1 MSGIELSL
9 SGLKKTQSKYLEK
22 IIKNRRVIIKKQEAW
37 RKYEIAFRNLEQ
49 HWVAV
54 DKKRLYTDQRLE
66 QLSVLVE
73 LAAFTC
79 AMHIILIYELELPP
93 LEEYQ
98 FSHVFLAIWGLSCL
112 TIICVSVI
120 IAYLCPLIAIDLL
133 RDSAREP
140 PWPLSENELPS
151 QPCCPIPQYA
161 VDCDLNPEI
170 VTVEQMHTQWRQKH
184 EWRVSR
190 MLDAFNYI
198 TPAFMFT
205 LGFTVIAKC
214 SVTSAAG
221 WSGFIAALLSIMAWW
236 RWQHPRVRHLLSA
249 TIQSNIDMDRNSLSS
264 LHAERRD
271 RKLAPY
277 QRSRMQS
284 SEELSCLSSGAKLLP
299 PPLLRQLSS
308 SEDCSGGTDE
318 EEDRDSDSALSA
330 PPLASTTGT
339 RQDWTTK

>member
-9 SGLKKTQSKYLEK
+9 SGLKKTALRLLEK
-22 IIKNRRVIIKKQEAW
+22 INQNRRVIIKKQELW

-98 FSHVFLAIWGLSCL
+98 FSHFFLAIWGLSCL

-151 QPCCPIPQYA
+151 QPCSPIPQYA
-161 VDCDLNPEI
+161 VDCDLKPEI

-214 SVTSAAG
+214 SVPSAAG

-249 TIQSNIDMDRNSLSS
+249 TIQSNIDMDRHSLSS

-271 RKLAPY
+271 RNLAPY
-277 QRSRMQS
+277 PRSRMQS
-284 SEELSCLSSGAKLLP
+284 SEELSCLSSGAPLLP
-299 PPLLRQLSS
+299 PPLPRQLSS
-308 SEDCSGGTDE
+308 PEDCSGGTDE
-318 EEDRDSDSALSA
+318 EEERDSDSSLSA
-330 PPLASTTGT
+330 PPLARPTGT
-339 RQDWTTK
+339 C